1 MKNKK
6 LKPNRNN
13 IETFL
18 PLFNGFYGS
27 FWDEPDFY
35 GEAEHYGLPEDF
47 DFYEHLNWA
56 EYKNALCVKITNKV
70 EELLSDYVEKIE
82 FQHLNSPQYYNFKND
97 SIYCIIR
104 PKKQAIIDYINA
116 NRPQL
121 SEYLERKFKSRDGFI
136 SFYSYSIE
144 VWEQEYTNWWKN
156 WSGKGIYLGTILDF
170 ILENEKTE
178 YSELYFATEGVYAS
192 EYLNE
197 SFNDIVNGKR
207 LEIKPF
213 IQENYTR
220 YSNDE
225 LIEQVRAK
233 YEDEDTLNI
242 ILDTAKECIKEIES
256 TNYQLKL

>member
-1 MKNKK
+1 MKTKK

-18 PLFNGFYGS
+18 PLFHGFYGS
-27 FWDEPDFY
+27 YWDEPDFY
-35 GEAEHYGLPEDF
+35 GEAEHYKLPDNF
-47 DFYEHLNWA
+47 DFASYLNWNK
-56 EYKNALCVKITNKV
+56 YKNALCIEITKKV

-82 FQHLNSPQYYNFKND
+82 FQHLNSPKYYNFEND

-121 SEYLERKFKSRDGFI
+121 SKYLERKFKSRDGFI
-136 SFYSYSIE
+136 SFYSYDIE
-144 VWEQEYTNWWKN
+144 TWEQEYTNGWKK
-156 WSGKGIYLGTILDF
+156 WDAKGIYLGTILDF
-170 ILENEKTE
+170 ILENEKIE
-178 YSELYFATEGVYAS
+178 HSELYFATEEVCPS
-192 EYLNE
+192 NYLNDE
-197 SFNDIVNGKR
+197 FYEIVNGKM

-213 IQENYTR
+213 IQENYSK
-220 YSNDE
+220 YSNDD
-225 LIEQVRAK
+225 LIEQVRLK